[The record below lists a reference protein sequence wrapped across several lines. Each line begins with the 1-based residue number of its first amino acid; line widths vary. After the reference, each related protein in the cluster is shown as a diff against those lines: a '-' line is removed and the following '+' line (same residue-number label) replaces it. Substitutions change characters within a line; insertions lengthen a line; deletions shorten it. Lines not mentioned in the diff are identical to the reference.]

1 MSLNWKDLEEIL
13 DEPIAYRFIDKVERL
28 SGNVAEAIKLVST
41 QDWYFTMH
49 FPGNPVVPGVFLLE
63 MMKQTAIV
71 VLRSLDFCFDRTG
84 LFECERFRIFQ
95 EVRPGDI
102 VRIVVRLE
110 RITDGMICFTG
121 EIFCKNSST
130 MQNERICV
138 GRFSLYNGSVCC
150 NSVVEEKIC
159 INETNVCMVEYSDIE
174 KYIEDPMPYRFIDKI
189 NIKPNEYAEAKKY
202 ISSQDWY
209 FDEGYNYHKIVQDAL
224 LIEMLMQPGVLIKNV
239 AEQKKRLTMLNGC
252 RNLIIYSRPVPG
264 DVLRTF
270 VYLKRY
276 KNGVG
281 DYLSVAKVN
290 DSIIATMEFT
300 FVMPEEMISVNR

>member
-110 RITDGMICFTG
+110 RITDGI
-121 EIFCKNSST
+121 
-130 MQNERICV
+130 R
-138 GRFSLYNGSVCC
+138 GRFSARIVRQCKMKGFVSVGSR
-150 NSVVEEKIC
+150 C
-159 INETNVCMVEYSDIE
+159 IMEVFAVIVLW
-174 KYIEDPMPYRFIDKI
+174 
-189 NIKPNEYAEAKKY
+189 KKK
-202 ISSQDWY
+202 S
-209 FDEGYNYHKIVQDAL
+209 A
-224 LIEMLMQPGVLIKNV
+224 
-239 AEQKKRLTMLNGC
+239 
-252 RNLIIYSRPVPG
+252 
-264 DVLRTF
+264 
-270 VYLKRY
+270 
-276 KNGVG
+276 
-281 DYLSVAKVN
+281 
-290 DSIIATMEFT
+290 
-300 FVMPEEMISVNR
+300 